1 MITIVAEK
9 LNPISQDF
17 YDNVI
22 FSLDLALLSCTCG
35 HTGDLIWYGSYK
47 RKVKLPEGELSLRVA
62 RVFCKNCGCTHAL
75 LLTSI
80 VPYSQIPL
88 DIQAAVVQCWE
99 QGGDLDHILDRH
111 LSIDESNVSSI
122 VRSYRLHWRER
133 LLSVSVPILSVRE
146 LIHICFSVFSRQF
159 MQIKC
164 TRNKLFLV
172 PT

>member
-1 MITIVAEK
+1 MITIEAEN

-17 YDNVI
+17 YNNVI
-22 FSLDLALLSCTCG
+22 FSLDLALLTCTCG
-35 HTGDLIWYGSYK
+35 HTGDLIWYGSYE
-47 RKVKLPEGELSLRVA
+47 RKIKLPEGELSLRVA
-62 RVFCKNCGCTHAL
+62 RVRCKSCGCTHAL

-99 QGGDLDHILDRH
+99 QNGDLSSILESH
-111 LSIDESNVSSI
+111 MSIDESNISFI
-122 VRSYRLHWRER
+122 VRNYRLHWRER
-133 LLSVSVPILSVRE
+133 LRSISDTILSIRE

-159 MQIKC
+159 MQIKS
-164 TRNKLFLV
+164 TRNKLFLI